1 MSVTPEQASAP
12 PLPRPI
18 PMPGERRPFPEWAE
32 VPPAPEDASRHG
44 RQHHAYNPRVNGR
57 KPNLPQ
63 PATMPPHSIA
73 AEQAVLGGLLL
84 VNQAWDLIVDRI
96 SEEDFYRREHRLIFQ
111 AIRELTEQGQ
121 PSDAVTLGEWFER
134 NGEIATIGG
143 PAYLAD
149 LANNIPSAANITAYA
164 DIVRDKATLRN
175 LIEAGTRIAGDG
187 ANPEGRLTP
196 EILDAAEQR
205 VFQLAESVAR
215 GRPQV
220 VPIRQPIKDAVRLLA
235 ERHANRGQL
244 AGLTTGFKDLDD
256 LTSGLQRQDLVIVAG
271 RPSMGKTA
279 FALNIAEAIAMRAKQ
294 PVLVFSMEMSASQLA
309 FRLIS
314 SMGRINQKDLR
325 SGELAEEEWPRV
337 SQAASLLSESKIF
350 IDDTPALSPGEL
362 RSRARRM
369 MREHGLGLVVIDY
382 LQLMQV
388 PGNKENRATEISE
401 ISRNLKA
408 MAKELDVPVIALSQ
422 LNRALE
428 QRNDKRPVM
437 SDLRESGAIEQD
449 ADLILFIYRDE
460 VYNKESNHK
469 GIAEI
474 IIGKQRNGPIDTI
487 KLTFLGQYTK
497 FENYAPEAYIGSM
510 E

>member
-1 MSVTPEQASAP
+1 MSAVLPE
-12 PLPRPI
+12 
-18 PMPGERRPFPEWAE
+18 
-32 VPPAPEDASRHG
+32 SRS
-44 RQHHAYNPRVNGR
+44 NNPPRVDVLR
-57 KPNLPQ
+57 V
-63 PATMPPHSIA
+63 PPHSIE
-73 AEQAVLGGLLL
+73 AEQSVLGGLML
-84 VNQAWDLIVDRI
+84 VSEAWDQVADRLV
-96 SEEDFYRREHRLIFQ
+96 EEDFYRREHRLIFR
-111 AIRELTEQGQ
+111 AIGELAGAGQ
-121 PSDAVTLGEWFER
+121 PCDAVTLGEWFDR
-134 NGEIATIGG
+134 HGETANIGG
-143 PAYLAD
+143 VAYLAE
-149 LANNIPSAANITAYA
+149 LANNTPSAANIAAYA
-164 DIVRDKATLRN
+164 DIVRDKSVLRK
-175 LIEAGTRIAGDG
+175 LIEAGTQILGDG
-187 ANPEGRLTP
+187 FNPEGRNTP
-196 EILDAAEQR
+196 EILEAAEQR
-205 VFQLAESVAR
+205 VFKIAEAGAR
-215 GRPQV
+215 GRKQV
-220 VPIRQPIKDAVRLLA
+220 VPMRQSVKEAFELLMQ
-235 ERHANRGQL
+235 RYQNRGQL
-244 AGLTTGFKDLDD
+244 NGLTTGFKDLDE

-279 FALNIAEAIAMRAKQ
+279 FALNIAEAVAMRAKQ

-314 SMGRINQKDLR
+314 SLGRISQKDLR
-325 SGELAEEEWPRV
+325 SGDLAEEAWPRI
-337 SQAASLLSESKIF
+337 SQATSLLSESKIF
-350 IDDTPALSPGEL
+350 IDDTPALSPGEV

-369 MREHGLGLVVIDY
+369 KREHGLGLIVLDY
-382 LQLMQV
+382 LQLMAV

-460 VYNKESNHK
+460 VYNKESAHK

-474 IIGKQRNGPIDTI
+474 IIGKQRNGPIDTV

-497 FENYAPEAYIGSM
+497 FENYMPEAYTGSM

>member
-1 MSVTPEQASAP
+1 MSAVLPERSP
-12 PLPRPI
+12 P
-18 PMPGERRPFPEWAE
+18 
-32 VPPAPEDASRHG
+32 
-44 RQHHAYNPRVNGR
+44 PRVDVLR
-57 KPNLPQ
+57 V
-63 PATMPPHSIA
+63 PPHSIE
-73 AEQAVLGGLLL
+73 AEQSVLGGLML
-84 VNQAWDLIVDRI
+84 VGEAWDQVADRI
-96 SEEDFYRREHRLIFQ
+96 TEEDFYRREHRLIFR
-111 AIRELTEQGQ
+111 AIGELAMGGK
-121 PSDAVTLGEWFER
+121 PCDAVTLGEWFER
-134 NGEIATIGG
+134 HGETTNIGG
-143 PAYLAD
+143 VAYLAE
-149 LANNIPSAANITAYA
+149 LANNTPSAANIAAYA
-164 DIVRDKATLRN
+164 DIVRDKAVLRK
-175 LIEAGTRIAGDG
+175 LIEAGTQIVGDG
-187 ANPEGRLTP
+187 FNPEGRNTP
-196 EILDAAEQR
+196 EILEAAEQR
-205 VFQLAESVAR
+205 VFKIAEAGAR
-215 GRPQV
+215 GRKQV
-220 VPIRQPIKDAVRLLA
+220 IPVRQSVKEAVELLA
-235 ERHANRGQL
+235 QRYANRGQL
-244 AGLTTGFKDLDD
+244 NGLTTGFKDLDD
-256 LTSGLQRQDLVIVAG
+256 LTSGMQRQDLVIVAG

-279 FALNIAEAIAMRAKQ
+279 FALNIAEAVAMRAKQ

-474 IIGKQRNGPIDTI
+474 IIGKQRNGPIDTV

>member
-1 MSVTPEQASAP
+1 MSAVLPERNNP
-12 PLPRPI
+12 P
-18 PMPGERRPFPEWAE
+18 
-32 VPPAPEDASRHG
+32 
-44 RQHHAYNPRVNGR
+44 PRVDVLR
-57 KPNLPQ
+57 V
-63 PATMPPHSIA
+63 PPHSIE
-73 AEQAVLGGLLL
+73 AEQSVLGGLML
-84 VNQAWDLIVDRI
+84 VGEAWDQVADRLV
-96 SEEDFYRREHRLIFQ
+96 EEDFYRREHRLIFR
-111 AIRELTEQGQ
+111 AIGQ
-121 PSDAVTLGEWFER
+121 LAGAGHPCDAVTLGEWFER
-134 NGEIATIGG
+134 HGETANVGG
-143 PAYLAD
+143 VAYLAE
-149 LANNIPSAANITAYA
+149 LANNTPSAANIAAYA
-164 DIVRDKATLRN
+164 DIVRDKSVLRK
-175 LIEAGTRIAGDG
+175 LIEAGTQIAGDG
-187 ANPEGRLTP
+187 FNPEGRGTP
-196 EILDAAEQR
+196 EILETAEQR
-205 VFQLAESVAR
+205 VFKIAEAGAR
-215 GRPQV
+215 GRKQV
-220 VPIRQPIKDAVRLLA
+220 VPVRQSVKEAVELLA
-235 ERHANRGQL
+235 QRYANRGQL
-244 AGLTTGFKDLDD
+244 NGLTTGFKDLDD
-256 LTSGLQRQDLVIVAG
+256 LTSGMQRQDLVIVAG

-279 FALNIAEAIAMRAKQ
+279 FALNIAEAVAMRAKQ

-469 GIAEI
+469 GVAEI
-474 IIGKQRNGPIDTI
+474 IIGKQRNGPIDTV

-497 FENYAPEAYIGSM
+497 FENYAPEAYVGTL

>member
-1 MSVTPEQASAP
+1 MSAV
-12 PLPRPI
+12 
-18 PMPGERRPFPEWAE
+18 FPE
-32 VPPAPEDASRHG
+32 PKSGP
-44 RQHHAYNPRVNGR
+44 PRVDVLR
-57 KPNLPQ
+57 V
-63 PATMPPHSIA
+63 PPHSIE
-73 AEQAVLGGLLL
+73 AEQSVLGGLML
-84 VNQAWDLIVDRI
+84 VGEAWDQVADRI
-96 SEEDFYRREHRLIFQ
+96 TEEDFYRREHRLIFR
-111 AIRELTEQGQ
+111 AIGELAMGGK
-121 PSDAVTLGEWFER
+121 PCDAVTLGEWFER
-134 NGEIATIGG
+134 HGETANIGG
-143 PAYLAD
+143 VAYLAE
-149 LANNIPSAANITAYA
+149 LANNTPSAANIAAYA
-164 DIVRDKATLRN
+164 DIVRDKAVLRK
-175 LIEAGTRIAGDG
+175 LIEAGTQIAGDG
-187 ANPEGRLTP
+187 FNPEGRNTP
-196 EILDAAEQR
+196 EILEAAEQR
-205 VFQLAESVAR
+205 VFKIAEAGAR
-215 GRPQV
+215 GRKQV
-220 VPIRQPIKDAVRLLA
+220 IPVRQSVKEAVELLA
-235 ERHANRGQL
+235 QRYANRGQL
-244 AGLTTGFKDLDD
+244 NGLTTGFKDLDD

-279 FALNIAEAIAMRAKQ
+279 FALNIAEAVAMRAKQ

-369 MREHGLGLVVIDY
+369 MREHGLGLVILDY

>member
-1 MSVTPEQASAP
+1 MSAV
-12 PLPRPI
+12 LPDRT
-18 PMPGERRPFPEWAE
+18 
-32 VPPAPEDASRHG
+32 PPA
-44 RQHHAYNPRVNGR
+44 RVDVLR
-57 KPNLPQ
+57 V
-63 PATMPPHSIA
+63 PPHSIE
-73 AEQAVLGGLLL
+73 AEQSVLGGLML
-84 VNQAWDLIVDRI
+84 VGEAWDQVADRLT
-96 SEEDFYRREHRLIFQ
+96 EEDFYRREHRLIFR
-111 AIRELTEQGQ
+111 AIGELATAGN
-121 PSDAVTLGEWFER
+121 PCDAVTLGEWFER
-134 NGEIATIGG
+134 HGEANAIGG
-143 PAYLAD
+143 AAYLAE
-149 LANNIPSAANITAYA
+149 LANNTPSAANIRAYA
-164 DIVRDKATLRN
+164 DIVRDKSVLRK
-175 LIEAGTRIAGDG
+175 LIEAGTEIAGDG
-187 ANPEGRLTP
+187 FNPGSRATP
-196 EILDAAEQR
+196 EILEAAEQR
-205 VFQLAESVAR
+205 VFKIAEAGAR
-215 GRPQV
+215 GRRQV
-220 VPIRQPIKDAVRLLA
+220 IPVRESVKDAVQILT
-235 ERHANRGQL
+235 ERFNNRGQL
-244 AGLTTGFKDLDD
+244 AGLTTGFKDLDA
-256 LTSGLQRQDLVIVAG
+256 LTTGLQRQDLVIVAG

-279 FALNIAEAIAMRAKQ
+279 FALNIAEAVAMRARQ

-314 SMGRINQKDLR
+314 SLGRVNQGDLR
-325 SGELAEEEWPRV
+325 SGNLAEEDWPRV
-337 SQAASLLSESKIF
+337 GQAASLLSESKIF

-408 MAKELDVPVIALSQ
+408 MAKELNVPVIALSQ

-474 IIGKQRNGPIDTI
+474 IIGKQRNGPIDTV

-497 FENYAPEAYIGSM
+497 FENYAPEAYVGSM

>member
-1 MSVTPEQASAP
+1 MSAVLPERQP
-12 PLPRPI
+12 P
-18 PMPGERRPFPEWAE
+18 
-32 VPPAPEDASRHG
+32 
-44 RQHHAYNPRVNGR
+44 PRVDVLR
-57 KPNLPQ
+57 V
-63 PATMPPHSIA
+63 PPHSIE
-73 AEQAVLGGLLL
+73 AEQSVLGGLML
-84 VNQAWDLIVDRI
+84 VGEAWDQVADRLV
-96 SEEDFYRREHRLIFQ
+96 EEDFYRREHRLIFR
-111 AIRELTEQGQ
+111 AIGQLAGAGQ
-121 PSDAVTLGEWFER
+121 PCDAVTLGEWFER
-134 NGEIATIGG
+134 HGETANIGG
-143 PAYLAD
+143 VAYLAE
-149 LANNIPSAANITAYA
+149 LANNTPSAANIAAYA
-164 DIVRDKATLRN
+164 DIVRDKSVLRK
-175 LIEAGTRIAGDG
+175 LIEAGTQIAGDG
-187 ANPEGRLTP
+187 FNPEGRGTP
-196 EILDAAEQR
+196 EILETAEQR
-205 VFQLAESVAR
+205 VFKIAEAGAR
-215 GRPQV
+215 GRKQV
-220 VPIRQPIKDAVRLLA
+220 VPVRQSVKEAVELLA
-235 ERHANRGQL
+235 QRYANRGQL
-244 AGLTTGFKDLDD
+244 NGLTTGFKDLDD
-256 LTSGLQRQDLVIVAG
+256 LTSGMQRQDLVIVAG

-279 FALNIAEAIAMRAKQ
+279 FALNIAEAVAMRAKQ

-314 SMGRINQKDLR
+314 SMGRISQKDLR

-497 FENYAPEAYIGSM
+497 FENYAPEAYVGTL

>member
-1 MSVTPEQASAP
+1 MSAVLPERQP
-12 PLPRPI
+12 P
-18 PMPGERRPFPEWAE
+18 
-32 VPPAPEDASRHG
+32 
-44 RQHHAYNPRVNGR
+44 PRVDVLR
-57 KPNLPQ
+57 V
-63 PATMPPHSIA
+63 PPHSIE
-73 AEQAVLGGLLL
+73 AEQSVLGGLML
-84 VNQAWDLIVDRI
+84 VGEAWDQVADRLV
-96 SEEDFYRREHRLIFQ
+96 EEDFYRREHRLIFR
-111 AIRELTEQGQ
+111 AIGQLAGAGQ
-121 PSDAVTLGEWFER
+121 PCDAVTLGEWFER
-134 NGEIATIGG
+134 HGETANIGG
-143 PAYLAD
+143 VAYLAE
-149 LANNIPSAANITAYA
+149 LANNTPSAANIAAYA
-164 DIVRDKATLRN
+164 DIVRDKSVLRK
-175 LIEAGTRIAGDG
+175 LIEAGTQIAGDG
-187 ANPEGRLTP
+187 FNPEGRGTP
-196 EILDAAEQR
+196 EILETAEQR
-205 VFQLAESVAR
+205 VFKIAEAGAR
-215 GRPQV
+215 GRKQV
-220 VPIRQPIKDAVRLLA
+220 VPVRQSVKEAVELLA
-235 ERHANRGQL
+235 QRYANRGQL
-244 AGLTTGFKDLDD
+244 NGLTTGFKDLDD
-256 LTSGLQRQDLVIVAG
+256 LTSGMQRQDLVIVAG

-279 FALNIAEAIAMRAKQ
+279 FALNIAEAVAMRAKQ

-314 SMGRINQKDLR
+314 SLGRISQKDLR

-497 FENYAPEAYIGSM
+497 FENYAPEAYVGTL

>member
-1 MSVTPEQASAP
+1 MSATLPEPKSSP
-12 PLPRPI
+12 P
-18 PMPGERRPFPEWAE
+18 
-32 VPPAPEDASRHG
+32 
-44 RQHHAYNPRVNGR
+44 PRVDVLR
-57 KPNLPQ
+57 V
-63 PATMPPHSIA
+63 PPHSIE
-73 AEQAVLGGLLL
+73 AEQSVLGGLML
-84 VNQAWDLIVDRI
+84 VGEAWDQVADRVT
-96 SEEDFYRREHRLIFQ
+96 EEDFYRREHRLIFR
-111 AIRELTEQGQ
+111 AIGELAGAGQ
-121 PSDAVTLGEWFER
+121 PCDAVTLGEWFER
-134 NGEIATIGG
+134 HGETANVGG
-143 PAYLAD
+143 VAYLAE
-149 LANNIPSAANITAYA
+149 LANNTPSAANIGAYA
-164 DIVRDKATLRN
+164 DIVRDKAVLRK
-175 LIEAGTRIAGDG
+175 LIEAGTQIVGDG
-187 ANPEGRLTP
+187 FNPEGRNTP
-196 EILDAAEQR
+196 EILEAAEQR
-205 VFQLAESVAR
+205 VFKIAEAGAR
-215 GRPQV
+215 GRKQV
-220 VPIRQPIKDAVRLLA
+220 VPVRQSVKEAIQLLS
-235 ERHANRGQL
+235 ERYANRGQL
-244 AGLTTGFKDLDD
+244 IGLTTGFKDLDD
-256 LTSGLQRQDLVIVAG
+256 LTAGMQRQDLVIVAG

-279 FALNIAEAIAMRAKQ
+279 FALNIAEAVAMRAKQ
-294 PVLVFSMEMSASQLA
+294 PVLIFSMEMSASQLA

-314 SMGRINQKDLR
+314 SLGRINQKDLR
-325 SGELAEEEWPRV
+325 SGDLAEEEWPRV

-350 IDDTPALSPGEL
+350 IDDTPALSPGDL

-369 MREHGLGLVVIDY
+369 MREHGLGLIVIDY

-460 VYNKESNHK
+460 VYNKESSHK

-474 IIGKQRNGPIDTI
+474 IIGKQRNGPIDTV

-497 FENYAPEAYIGSM
+497 FENYAPEAYVGSM

>member
-1 MSVTPEQASAP
+1 MSAVLPERNNP
-12 PLPRPI
+12 P
-18 PMPGERRPFPEWAE
+18 
-32 VPPAPEDASRHG
+32 
-44 RQHHAYNPRVNGR
+44 PRVDVLR
-57 KPNLPQ
+57 V
-63 PATMPPHSIA
+63 PPHSIE
-73 AEQAVLGGLLL
+73 AEQSVLGGLML
-84 VNQAWDLIVDRI
+84 VGEAWDQVADRLV
-96 SEEDFYRREHRLIFQ
+96 EEDFYRREHRLIFR
-111 AIRELTEQGQ
+111 AIGQLAGAGQ
-121 PSDAVTLGEWFER
+121 PCDAVTLGEWFER
-134 NGEIATIGG
+134 HGETANVGG
-143 PAYLAD
+143 VAYLAE
-149 LANNIPSAANITAYA
+149 LANNTPSAANIAAYA
-164 DIVRDKATLRN
+164 DIVRDKSVLRK
-175 LIEAGTRIAGDG
+175 LIEAGTQIAGDG
-187 ANPEGRLTP
+187 FNPEGRGTP
-196 EILDAAEQR
+196 EILETAEQR
-205 VFQLAESVAR
+205 VFKIAEAGAR
-215 GRPQV
+215 GRKQV
-220 VPIRQPIKDAVRLLA
+220 VPVRQSVKEAVELLA
-235 ERHANRGQL
+235 QRYANRGQL
-244 AGLTTGFKDLDD
+244 NGLTTGFKDLDD
-256 LTSGLQRQDLVIVAG
+256 LTSGMQRQDLVIVAG

-279 FALNIAEAIAMRAKQ
+279 FALNIAEAVAMRAKQ

-469 GIAEI
+469 GVAEI

-497 FENYAPEAYIGSM
+497 FENYAPEAYVGTL

>member
-1 MSVTPEQASAP
+1 MSAVLPERNNP
-12 PLPRPI
+12 P
-18 PMPGERRPFPEWAE
+18 
-32 VPPAPEDASRHG
+32 
-44 RQHHAYNPRVNGR
+44 PRVDVLR
-57 KPNLPQ
+57 V
-63 PATMPPHSIA
+63 PPHSIE
-73 AEQAVLGGLLL
+73 AEQSVLGGLML
-84 VNQAWDLIVDRI
+84 VGEAWDQVADRLV
-96 SEEDFYRREHRLIFQ
+96 EEDFYRREHRLIFR
-111 AIRELTEQGQ
+111 AIGQLAGAGQ
-121 PSDAVTLGEWFER
+121 PCDAVTLGEWFER
-134 NGEIATIGG
+134 HGETANVGG
-143 PAYLAD
+143 VAYLAE
-149 LANNIPSAANITAYA
+149 LANNTPSAANIAAYA
-164 DIVRDKATLRN
+164 DIVRDKSVLRK
-175 LIEAGTRIAGDG
+175 LIEAGTQIAGDG
-187 ANPEGRLTP
+187 FNPEGRGTP
-196 EILDAAEQR
+196 EILETAEQR
-205 VFQLAESVAR
+205 VFKIAEAGAR
-215 GRPQV
+215 GRKQV
-220 VPIRQPIKDAVRLLA
+220 VPVRQSVKEAVELLA
-235 ERHANRGQL
+235 QRYANRGQL
-244 AGLTTGFKDLDD
+244 NGLTTGFKDLDD
-256 LTSGLQRQDLVIVAG
+256 LTSGMQRQDLVIVAG

-279 FALNIAEAIAMRAKQ
+279 FALNIAEAVAMRAKQ

-474 IIGKQRNGPIDTI
+474 IIGKQRNGPIDTV

-497 FENYAPEAYIGSM
+497 FENYAPEAYIGSL

>member
-1 MSVTPEQASAP
+1 MSAVLPERNNP
-12 PLPRPI
+12 P
-18 PMPGERRPFPEWAE
+18 
-32 VPPAPEDASRHG
+32 
-44 RQHHAYNPRVNGR
+44 PRVDVLR
-57 KPNLPQ
+57 V
-63 PATMPPHSIA
+63 PPHSIE
-73 AEQAVLGGLLL
+73 AEQSVLGGLML
-84 VNQAWDLIVDRI
+84 VGEAWDQVADRLV
-96 SEEDFYRREHRLIFQ
+96 EEDFYRREHRLIFR
-111 AIRELTEQGQ
+111 AIGQLAGAGQ
-121 PSDAVTLGEWFER
+121 PCDAVTLGEWFER
-134 NGEIATIGG
+134 HGETANVGG
-143 PAYLAD
+143 VAYLAE
-149 LANNIPSAANITAYA
+149 LANNTPSAANIAAYA
-164 DIVRDKATLRN
+164 DIVRDKSVLRK
-175 LIEAGTRIAGDG
+175 LIEAGTQIAGDG
-187 ANPEGRLTP
+187 FNPEGRGTP
-196 EILDAAEQR
+196 EILEAAEQR
-205 VFQLAESVAR
+205 VFKIAEAGAR
-215 GRPQV
+215 GRKQV
-220 VPIRQPIKDAVRLLA
+220 VPVRQSVKEAVELLA
-235 ERHANRGQL
+235 QRYANRGQL
-244 AGLTTGFKDLDD
+244 NGLTTGFKDLDD
-256 LTSGLQRQDLVIVAG
+256 LTSGMQRQDLVIVAG

-279 FALNIAEAIAMRAKQ
+279 FALNIAEAVAMRAKQ

-401 ISRNLKA
+401 ISRNLTA

-469 GIAEI
+469 GVAEI
-474 IIGKQRNGPIDTI
+474 IIGKQRNGPVDTI

-497 FENYAPEAYIGSM
+497 FENYAPEAYVGTL

>member
-1 MSVTPEQASAP
+1 MSAV
-12 PLPRPI
+12 LPDPRSGNLP
-18 PMPGERRPFPEWAE
+18 
-32 VPPAPEDASRHG
+32 
-44 RQHHAYNPRVNGR
+44 PRVDVLR
-57 KPNLPQ
+57 V
-63 PATMPPHSIA
+63 PPHSIE
-73 AEQAVLGGLLL
+73 AEQSVLGGLML
-84 VNQAWDLIVDRI
+84 VAEAWDKVADRLV
-96 SEEDFYRREHRLIFQ
+96 EDDFYRREHRLIFR
-111 AIRELTEQGQ
+111 AIGALAGGGQ
-121 PSDAVTLGEWFER
+121 PCDAVTLGEWFER
-134 NGEIATIGG
+134 HGETAQVGG
-143 PAYLAD
+143 VAYLAE
-149 LANNIPSAANITAYA
+149 LANNTPSAANITAYA
-164 DIVRDKATLRN
+164 DIVRDKSVLRK
-175 LIEAGTRIAGDG
+175 LIEAGTQIAGDG
-187 ANPEGRLTP
+187 FNPEGRNTP
-196 EILDAAEQR
+196 EILEAAEQR
-205 VFQLAESVAR
+205 VFKIAEAGAR
-215 GRPQV
+215 GRKQV
-220 VPIRQPIKDAVRLLA
+220 VSIRQSLQEAFDDLVKRS
-235 ERHANRGQL
+235 ENRGQL
-244 AGLTTGFKDLDD
+244 NGLTTGFKDLDG
-256 LTSGLQRQDLVIVAG
+256 LTSGMQKQELIIVAG

-279 FALNIAEAIAMRAKQ
+279 FALNIAEAVALRAKQ

-309 FRLIS
+309 LRLIS
-314 SMGRINQKDLR
+314 SLGRLNQQKLRDGDLPD
-325 SGELAEEEWPRV
+325 EEWPRV
-337 SQAASLLSESKIF
+337 SQAVSLLSESKIF

-474 IIGKQRNGPIDTI
+474 IIGKQRNGPIDTV

-497 FENYAPEAYIGSM
+497 FENYAPEAYVGHM